1 MRTAPLGSA
10 DEYPASPTA
19 TLVVNLSPP
28 NPGHL
33 SLGCS
38 RDGPSYG
45 QNRTR
50 ILGEL
55 ATLLGGLYHG
65 KSHIKN
71 ERDRLK
77 GHTRGP
83 THPYNKVTVG
93 PWF

>member
-55 ATLLGGLYHG
+55 ATCLEAYIMGRVTSRMKGTGSRGTLG
-65 KSHIKN
+65 
-71 ERDRLK
+71 DR
-77 GHTRGP
+77 P
-83 THPYNKVTVG
+83 THITKSL
-93 PWF
+93 